1 MKVESRL
8 FLFLVIFF
16 GVVSLGYAGVTYLLD
31 GHVEVI
37 GTTVFL
43 LTFLMAAMISA
54 YLHLV
59 GRGIDLRPEDNKDG
73 EIIDGAGTLGFFPP
87 SSIWPFWAAVVTSVM
102 LLGPV
107 FGWWIT
113 VLGACAGIWAVSGWC
128 YEYYVGEYRH

>member
-128 YEYYVGEYRH
+128 YEYYVGQYRH